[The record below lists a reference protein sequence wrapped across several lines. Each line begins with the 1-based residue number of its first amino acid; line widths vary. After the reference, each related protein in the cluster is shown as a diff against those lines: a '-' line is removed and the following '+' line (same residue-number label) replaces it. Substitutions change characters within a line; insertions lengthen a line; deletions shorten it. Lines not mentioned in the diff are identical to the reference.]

1 MKIVY
6 RETHLN
12 MLTCL
17 NEFSQK
23 CLQFRVPLNKVGEVT
38 LQVLLFRKT
47 REENIILHAFNT
59 LLYTKLLILGKM
71 DTF

>member
-1 MKIVY
+1 
-6 RETHLN
+6 

-38 LQVLLFRKT
+38 LQVLLFRKK
-47 REENIILHAFNT
+47 REENIILYAFNT
-59 LLYTKLLILGKM
+59 LVYTKLLILGKM